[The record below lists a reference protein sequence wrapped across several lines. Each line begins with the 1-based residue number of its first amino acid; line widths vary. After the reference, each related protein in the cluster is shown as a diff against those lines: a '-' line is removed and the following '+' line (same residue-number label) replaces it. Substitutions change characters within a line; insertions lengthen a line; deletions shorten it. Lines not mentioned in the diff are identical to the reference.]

1 MVWAPRLMQQ
11 LTRLSGSVS
20 VLCARVRVCVRA
32 CVRVC
37 VRAVPS
43 VTVSAGKVTGGQAPH
58 RPDAVLLTVPAAGPG
73 PEDHAGSR
81 RRSTSADRASLRGDL
96 VTVKEKA

>member
-32 CVRVC
+32 CVRAC
-37 VRAVPS
+37 VRCPLS
-43 VTVSAGKVTGGQAPH
+43 LSLQGKSLADKRLTGLMQ
-58 RPDAVLLTVPAAGPG
+58 
-73 PEDHAGSR
+73 S
-81 RRSTSADRASLRGDL
+81 S
-96 VTVKEKA
+96 